1 MRKINALATMLV
13 TVLLL
18 AMTVGVGA
26 ADERQNGNNTVSNA
40 VSMDILQEED
50 WIVNLQEGD
59 ILISGETHGLMFNP
73 EALPQYNPPMI
84 LVGIIPEGETI
95 GRWQVL
101 TYECE
106 PGIFMLDIHEDMPPG
121 ECKIA
126 IAIFEQSQF
135 CGLFNYER
143 ITITDITIVIPYIME
158 P

>member
-1 MRKINALATMLV
+1 MLV

-18 AMTVGVGA
+18 AMTMGVGA

-40 VSMDILQEED
+40 VSMDLLQEEN

-59 ILISGETHGLMFNP
+59 IFISGETHGLMFNP
-73 EALPQYNPPMI
+73 EALPQHNPPMI

-101 TYECE
+101 MFECE
-106 PGIFMLDIHEDMPPG
+106 PGVFMLDIHEDMPPG
-121 ECKIA
+121 ECKVT
-126 IAIFEQSQF
+126 IAIFEQSPF

-143 ITITDITIVIPYIME
+143 LTITDIAIVVPYVME